1 MYTRVRGR
9 ARRRWIKRIRPTQHE
24 YVQCGN
30 AQDIINEGV
39 YVHPP
44 RPGWTTT
51 DAGQRAPEGAKR
63 SARRQ
68 APESNVMGDGFQ
80 FLDIVLFAM
89 VAAFLVLRL
98 RSVLGKKTGHQE
110 PRQDPISRRQQDAEN
125 EGNVVELPNRKT
137 DGPDNA
143 HATDADPIGALDPN
157 DPVAAGITQIRIADN
172 NFHPAEFAGGARGAF
187 EMIVQAFA
195 EGDAATLENLLAA
208 DVFENFNQAIEQRA
222 EAKESL
228 ETTIIGIKSA
238 DIIEAEMDGTHAVVT
253 MKFVSEQ
260 VNVTRD
266 AEDRIV
272 DGDPNQVTTITDI
285 WTFSR
290 DTKSRDP
297 NWLLVETRSQN

>member
-9 ARRRWIKRIRPTQHE
+9 ARRPNSGLVVPTQRDYE
-24 YVQCGN
+24 QCGN
-30 AQDIINEGV
+30 AQDIINIGAC
-39 YVHPP
+39 VHPP
-44 RPGWTTT
+44 RPGWTRS
-51 DAGQRAPEGAKR
+51 DAEQRAPLGAKQ
-63 SARRQ
+63 STPKWV
-68 APESNVMGDGFQ
+68 PESKEMGDGFQ

-110 PRQDPISRRQQDAEN
+110 PRQDPVSRRQQDSN
-125 EGNVVELPNRKT
+125 DDGNVVELPNNRNN
-137 DGPDNA
+137 DAPDI
-143 HATDADPIGALDPN
+143 HEPDPTESLDPN
-157 DPVAAGITQIRIADN
+157 DPLSAGITQIRIADN
-172 NFHPAEFAGGARGAF
+172 TFNPGEFAGGARGAF

-195 EGDAATLENLLAA
+195 DGDADTLKNLLAD
-208 DVFENFNQAIEQRA
+208 DVFENFNDAIETRKDA
-222 EAKESL
+222 DETL

-238 DIIEAEMDGTHAVVT
+238 DMIEAGMDGTNAAVT

-266 AEDRIV
+266 SEDRIV
-272 DGDPNQVTTITDI
+272 DGDPNQVTNITDI

-297 NWLLVETRSQN
+297 NWFLVETRSQN

>member
-1 MYTRVRGR
+1 
-9 ARRRWIKRIRPTQHE
+9 
-24 YVQCGN
+24 
-30 AQDIINEGV
+30 
-39 YVHPP
+39 
-44 RPGWTTT
+44 
-51 DAGQRAPEGAKR
+51 
-63 SARRQ
+63 
-68 APESNVMGDGFQ
+68 MGDGFQ

-110 PRQDPISRRQQDAEN
+110 PRQDPISRRQQDADN
-125 EGNVVELPNRKT
+125 DGNVVELPSRN
-137 DGPDNA
+137 N
-143 HATDADPIGALDPN
+143 DAADMADSDPLETLDPN
-157 DPVAAGITQIRIADN
+157 DPLSAGITQIRIADN
-172 NFHPAEFAGGARGAF
+172 SFNPGEFAGGARGAF

-195 EGDAATLENLLAA
+195 DGDADTLKNLLAE
-208 DVFENFNQAIEQRA
+208 DVFENFNDAIKARK

-238 DIIEAEMDGTHAVVT
+238 DIIEANMDGTNAMIT

-266 AEDRIV
+266 SENRVV

-297 NWLLVETRSQN
+297 NWFLVETGSQN